1 MTVAKKARRRIV
13 TALAL
18 LGCGVGVPA
27 WAAEYPDRPVRFIVP
42 YAPAGLSD
50 LVSRRVA
57 EGLTKRLGQQVVVEN
72 RPGANG
78 ILGLSAAARSAAD
91 GYTLVLVSTS
101 SLVLNPMT
109 QPNLPFAAERDF
121 EPIALI
127 ASSPLLLVVNNDLP
141 ANTLNELIDL
151 LKNKSGQ
158 LSYASPG
165 IGHMSHIAGEMFS
178 RRFGVSIIHVP
189 YKGESPAL
197 ADLVAGRTQMMFGSV
212 SGTLPMLKAG
222 KVRVLAV
229 ASDRRVRV
237 VPDIPTFAELGAKEF
252 SIMIWFGVAA
262 PAGVPSP
269 ITKRIGS
276 AVMEAVGE
284 AGMRTWLDQTA
295 QEPGT
300 LQGEQFRAFVDS
312 ERVRWKPF
320 VEASGAAA
328 SR

>member
-27 WAAEYPDRPVRFIVP
+27 WAAEYPDRPVRLIVP

-50 LVSRRVA
+50 LISRKVA
-57 EGLTKRLGQQVVVEN
+57 EGLAKRLGQQVVVEN

-78 ILGLSAAARSAAD
+78 ILGLSTAARSAAD

-109 QPNLPFAAERDF
+109 QQKMPFDAERDF

-127 ASSPLLLVVNNDLP
+127 ASSPLLLVLNNDVP
-141 ANTLNELIDL
+141 AKTLNELIEL
-151 LKNKSGQ
+151 LKSKPGQ
-158 LSYASPG
+158 FSFASPG
-165 IGHMSHIAGEMFS
+165 VGHMSHIAGELFS
-178 RRFGVSIIHVP
+178 RRFGVSMTHVP
-189 YKGESPAL
+189 YQGESPAL
-197 ADLVAGRTQMMFGSV
+197 HELVAGQTQIMFGSV

-229 ASDRRVRV
+229 ASETRSRAL
-237 VPDIPTFAELGAKEF
+237 PDVPTFAELGTQGLN
-252 SIMIWFGVAA
+252 IVIWFGVAA
-262 PAGVPSP
+262 PAGVPQS
-269 ITKRIGS
+269 IARRIGS
-276 AVMEAVGE
+276 SVIETMNEAD
-284 AGMRTWLDQTA
+284 MRAWLDHTA
-295 QEPGT
+295 QEPGK
-300 LQGEQFRAFVDS
+300 LQGDQFKAFIDS
-312 ERVRWKPF
+312 ERARWKPF
-320 VEASGAAA
+320 VHASGAAA